1 MLERVPPVKRSE
13 CKIRYKDLRYHVY
26 LYVDIQLSLRYSQST
41 HYSPGRTHVRH
52 RVRTPFDSCIPL
64 STQAEAES
72 MRAEAATA
80 QSELRKA
87 ATYATSLVAARADA
101 DEKARKL
108 REVADRLAPPK

>member
-1 MLERVPPVKRSE
+1 MAVMRKSE
-13 CKIRYKDLRYHVY
+13 CKIPEHAAREAE
-26 LYVDIQLSLRYSQST
+26 
-41 HYSPGRTHVRH
+41 
-52 RVRTPFDSCIPL
+52 
-64 STQAEAES
+64 AEAES
-72 MRAEAATA
+72 IGAEAATA